1 MSGVFVSKEK
11 AAHCGD
17 PLTGAIHV
25 NRDLARG
32 HGSGKVE
39 RQWSNSD
46 VSSGAI
52 TESSLSFG
60 LYWVVSF
67 VALPPLRCACTFA
80 ASYTACSWGPCWLTI
95 ALRYLHARIA
105 ALRVLGPSSGWFLAA
120 VASMSRAFLS
130 GDLVGSVPRGVC
142 MVVPPPY
149 AGASLVLGRLD
160 GISNVGC
167 TRHPSKK

>member
-1 MSGVFVSKEK
+1 MLIV
-11 AAHCGD
+11 
-17 PLTGAIHV
+17 I
-25 NRDLARG
+25 LAGG

-46 VSSGAI
+46 VSSGA
-52 TESSLSFG
+52 TTGSSLSFG

-67 VALPPLRCACTFA
+67 VALPLLRCACTFA

-95 ALRYLHARIA
+95 ALRYLHARMA

-120 VASMSRAFLS
+120 LASMSHASSS
-130 GDLVGSVPRGVC
+130 GDLVGSVLRGVC
-142 MVVPPPY
+142 VVVPPPY

-160 GISNVGC
+160 GMSNVGC